1 MENKQALEVLVPLL
15 EITRGD
21 VHEAIEAAVRVL
33 RATADKPW
41 AKEYGKEKKNE
52 TWRSGRTVCGTLE
65 ERKPV

>member
-33 RATADKPW
+33 RAVEEKPW
-41 AKEYGKEKKNE
+41 AKEYGGENKND
-52 TWRSGRTVCGTLE
+52 
-65 ERKPV
+65 